1 MGPVQVAP
9 NIQGRLWRSGEPQD
23 DFEVAR
29 LADYLGEPDA
39 LVRVD
44 LCDPDHGALCELAAE
59 LGLNSWAV
67 QDAVAA
73 SERVKATAYA
83 THTFFTAY
91 AVDVVAE
98 PASAADAGGRQF
110 HSASPSSGRGRP
122 RAGPALRRPL
132 RPRAARVGVDG
143 VAARHD
149 HHHLRDEYGQN
160 VPYPGFGTPAGLL
173 ASSGVMVILMVAL
186 YVLFRRRDRL

>member
-9 NIQGRLWRSGEPQD
+9 NVQGRLWRSGEPQD

-29 LADYLGEPDA
+29 LADYPGEPDA
-39 LVRVD
+39 LVWVD
-44 LCDPDHGALCELAAE
+44 LCDPDHGTLCELAAE
-59 LGLNSWAV
+59 LGLNTWAV

-83 THTFFTAY
+83 THTFLTAY

-143 VAARHD
+143 VAAPTAITGF
-149 HHHLRDEYGQN
+149 YGQN
-160 VPYPGFGTPAGLL
+160 VPYPGFGTPAGFL
-173 ASSGVMVILMVAL
+173 ASSGVMVVRDGRAL
-186 YVLFRRRDRL
+186 RVVPAP